1 MIKATLKRGSDRRV
15 KGGHPW
21 IFSNEIGQCSGDGQ
35 PGATVQIHAADGSYL
50 GTGYYNPHSL
60 IAIRILS
67 RQREDIDDPAFYRE
81 RLLRAL
87 SYRQNIYPGWE
98 TFRAVY
104 GEADFLPG
112 LVVDKYGDY
121 LSLQFLTAG
130 MDLRRDLILS
140 ALLDIFKPT
149 GILARNDAGVRSL
162 EGLSEQVEV
171 LYGEIPERVRI
182 EEHGLQFTVDLV
194 AGQKTGQFLDQKE
207 NHLLLE
213 RIAAGKDV
221 LDCFS
226 YSGGWGIHAAAFGAT
241 SVRFL
246 DSSERALA
254 LARENAEMNGLADRT
269 TFDAGDAFER
279 LRSLKSEGH
288 RFDIVI
294 LDPPAFVK
302 SKKALKEATKGYLTI
317 NRRGIELLREGGY
330 LVTCSCSYHMNREL
344 FRETIENAA
353 RQAGREMRLVSTMSQ
368 APDHPVL
375 LSVPETEYLKC
386 FLLQA
391 VS

>member
-1 MIKATLKRGSDRRV
+1 MIKATLKRGADRRV

-21 IFSNEIGQCSGDGQ
+21 IFSNEIGECSGEAL
-35 PGATVQIHAADGSYL
+35 PGATAQVHAADGSYI
-50 GTGYYNPHSL
+50 GTGYYNPQSL

-67 RQREDIDDPAFYRE
+67 RRGEDIDSPAFYRE
-81 RLLRAL
+81 RLLQAL
-87 SYRQNIYPGWE
+87 HHRHTVYPGWK

-104 GEADFLPG
+104 GEGDFLPG
-112 LVVDKYGDY
+112 LVVDKYDDY
-121 LSLQFLTAG
+121 LSIQFLTLG
-130 MDLRRDLILS
+130 MDARKGQILQALIDS
-140 ALLDIFKPT
+140 FNPK
-149 GILARNDAGVRSL
+149 GILARNDAAVRAL
-162 EGLSEQVEV
+162 EGLPEHVEV
-171 LYGEIPERVRI
+171 MYGEIPDQLWI
-182 EEHGLQFTVDLV
+182 EEHGLRFAVDLV
-194 AGQKTGQFLDQKE
+194 AGQKTGHFLDQKE

-213 RIAAGKDV
+213 RISTGKDV
-221 LDCFS
+221 LDCFC
-226 YSGGWGIHAAAFGAT
+226 YSGGWGVHAAAFGAA

-254 LARENAEMNGLADRT
+254 LARKNAEINGLAERT

-279 LRSLKSEGH
+279 LRNLKGEGH

-317 NRRGIELLREGGY
+317 NRRGMELLREGGY

-344 FRETIENAA
+344 FRETLENAA
-353 RQAGREMRLVSTMSQ
+353 RQAGREMRLISTMTQ

-391 VS
+391 V

>member
-1 MIKATLKRGSDRRV
+1 MIKATLKRGAERRV

-21 IFSNEIGQCSGDGQ
+21 VFSNEIGDCGGDAQ
-35 PGATVQIHAADGSYL
+35 PGATVQVHAADGSYI

-67 RQREDIDDPAFYRE
+67 RRKENIDDPEFYRA

-87 SYRQNIYPGWE
+87 HHRHAVYPGWE

-104 GEADFLPG
+104 GEGDFLPG
-112 LVVDKYGDY
+112 LVVDKYGDL
-121 LSLQFLTAG
+121 LSIQFLTLG
-130 MDLRRDLILS
+130 MDTRQDLVLP
-140 ALLDIFKPT
+140 ALIDIFNPK
-149 GILARNDAGVRSL
+149 GILARNDTGVRSL
-162 EGLSEQVEV
+162 EGLPEQVEV
-171 LYGEIPERVRI
+171 LYGHVPERVLI
-182 EEHGLQFTVDLV
+182 EEHGLRFTADLV
-194 AGQKTGQFLDQKE
+194 SGQKTGHFLDQKE

-213 RIAAGKDV
+213 RISNGKDV
-221 LDCFS
+221 LDCFC
-226 YSGGWGIHAAAFGAT
+226 YSGGWGIHAAAFGAA
-241 SVRFL
+241 SVRFM
-246 DSSERALA
+246 DSSERALG
-254 LARENAEMNGLADRT
+254 LARENAGINGLAERT
-269 TFDAGDAFER
+269 IFDAGDAFER
-279 LRSLKSEGH
+279 LRSLKSEGQ
-288 RFDIVI
+288 RFDIII

-302 SKKALKEATKGYLTI
+302 RKKALKEATKGYLTI
-317 NRRGIELLREGGY
+317 NRRGMELLREGGY

-344 FRETIENAA
+344 FRETLENAA

-391 VS
+391 V